1 MVKLNVNLVKNAL
14 TIDWNDKPL
23 IHRNTKC
30 AAGVKASQIQCN
42 VAGNALHL
50 GLPNKG
56 LNIGHWNIQGICGK
70 DICKFSEIKAILTG
84 NKNVHILGLSETKLK
99 EHKLTSMFQVEGY
112 QSSFRKVNY
121 SNGSGGRGGGRR
133 EGGRVMVYVRND
145 INAKRREDLEINNIS
160 CIWLEI
166 SQDKGKSF
174 LIGNMYRPPDSRV
187 EYNDRFED
195 FIENVS
201 KEDKEIILLGDFN
214 KNLFEDNLDREWQ
227 NLTLSLGLTQM
238 ISQPTRVTPNSKTL
252 IDHIYTSTEKIFHVL
267 V

>member
-1 MVKLNVNLVKNAL
+1 M
-14 TIDWNDKPL
+14 
-23 IHRNTKC
+23 
-30 AAGVKASQIQCN
+30 
-42 VAGNALHL
+42 GN
-50 GLPNKG
+50 P
-56 LNIGHWNIQGICGK
+56 
-70 DICKFSEIKAILTG
+70 
-84 NKNVHILGLSETKLK
+84 
-99 EHKLTSMFQVEGY
+99 
-112 QSSFRKVNY
+112 
-121 SNGSGGRGGGRR
+121 
-133 EGGRVMVYVRND
+133 
-145 INAKRREDLEINNIS
+145 
-160 CIWLEI
+160 
-166 SQDKGKSF
+166 QDKGKSF